1 MLRLIVWIV
10 IGVLALSFFGISLRE
25 LVQDPQTQ
33 DNFSFILGLLQNGW
47 HLLTAWIDSLK
58 GIFHSPFTFTKH

>member
-10 IGVLALSFFGISLRE
+10 IGVLALSFFGISLRD

-33 DNFSFILGLLQNGW
+33 DNFSFMLDLLRNGW
-47 HLLTAWIDSLK
+47 QWLTAWFEGVK
-58 GIFHSPFTFTKH
+58 GSMSIR

>member
-10 IGVLALSFFGISLRE
+10 IGVLALSFFGISLRD

-33 DNFSFILGLLQNGW
+33 DNFSFMADLLRNGW
-47 HLLTAWIDSLK
+47 SHITAWLE
-58 GIFHSPFTFTKH
+58 GIKATLHIK